1 MSGLHSLYLWLT
13 GPMALTLSL
22 IGLALA
28 GGILVFD
35 GNPAVA
41 LAVFGVV
48 IFSFGVLFASFL
60 STLGVV
66 S

>member
-1 MSGLHSLYLWLT
+1 
-13 GPMALTLSL
+13 MALTLSL

-60 STLGVV
+60 STLGLAP
-66 S
+66 